1 MKILQIYL
9 YFSCLYDAGYKSTL
23 NKLSYVH
30 EVEVVNANITKE
42 ISTNF
47 KQICY
52 SNRDVNATLEQ
63 LVKYMNCVGV
73 TTDSV
78 LTDTKFEDLGKQLT
92 KQFAETEQRLN
103 ECVTVASGWE
113 ANV

>member
-1 MKILQIYL
+1 MNLYL
-9 YFSCLYDAGYKSTL
+9 HFSCLYDAGYKSTL

-30 EVEVVNANITKE
+30 EVEAVNANVTKE
-42 ISTNF
+42 ISKNF

-52 SNRDVNATLEQ
+52 SNHDVNATLEQ

-78 LTDTKFEDLGKQLT
+78 LADTEFENLGKQLT
-92 KQFAETEQRLN
+92 KQFAETAQRLN